1 MNKEIS
7 KIKLG
12 GGTSSG
18 RLKLLCVIV
27 NREKAEFYIDLV
39 SGFEVNLQ
47 AAMLA
52 RCTADTEMLNLLGLD
67 NNDKAVILGVIRE
80 DRTEAALDALKSKF
94 ETIKNGKGIAFTVPL
109 TSTIGVAVYRFLA
122 NNRGGSQW
130 NTATK

>member
-27 NREKAEFYIDLV
+27 NREKAEFYTDLV

-47 AAMLA
+47 TAILA
-52 RCTADTEMLNLLGLD
+52 RGTADTEMLNLLGLD
-67 NNDKAVILGVIRE
+67 GNDKAAILGIIRE
-80 DRTEAALDALKSKF
+80 DRTEAALDALRSKF

-109 TSTIGVAVYRFLA
+109 TSTIGVAVYRFLS